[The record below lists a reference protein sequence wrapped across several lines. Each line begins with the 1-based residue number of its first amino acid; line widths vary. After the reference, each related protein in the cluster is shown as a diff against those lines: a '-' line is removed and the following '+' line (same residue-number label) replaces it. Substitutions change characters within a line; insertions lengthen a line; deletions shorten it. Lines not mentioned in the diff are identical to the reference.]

1 MTPTISQHKLKVM
14 KAIPVNLEPN
24 SALAARIDKSLD
36 SWFQLH
42 NSLTEH
48 REALCTQQEVAN
60 LLEISQPAVSVFE
73 NSNSLGTQVGTIISY
88 AAAIGLEIEFSV
100 RKASYPKLPETASS
114 DDPFQAGS
122 L

>member
-1 MTPTISQHKLKVM
+1 LTPTISQHKLKVM

-48 REALCTQQEVAN
+48 REGLCTQQEVAN

-100 RKASYPKLPETASS
+100 RQASYPKLPETSS
-114 DDPFQAGS
+114 SNDPFEAGS

>member
-100 RKASYPKLPETASS
+100 RKASYPKLPETSSS
-114 DDPFQAGS
+114 DAPF
-122 L
+122 